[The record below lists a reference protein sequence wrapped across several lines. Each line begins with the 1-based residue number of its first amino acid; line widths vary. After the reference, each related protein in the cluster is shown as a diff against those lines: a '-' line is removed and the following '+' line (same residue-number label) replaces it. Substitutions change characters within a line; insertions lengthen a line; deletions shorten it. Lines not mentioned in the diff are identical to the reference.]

1 MDKYKYKYCFI
12 DWYVAIAD
20 VLNDGQN
27 EQQCEGLCQVKE
39 EPLEDENDVLQIENE
54 QLVGDL
60 HDDTNTEQSTGMD
73 DVLK

>member
-1 MDKYKYKYCFI
+1 M
-12 DWYVAIAD
+12 ATAD

-27 EQQCEGLCQVKE
+27 DQQCEGQCQVQE
-39 EPLEDENDVLQIENE
+39 EPLEDENDILKIKNE

-60 HDDTNTEQSTGMD
+60 QDDTSTEQSTDMD

>member
-1 MDKYKYKYCFI
+1 M
-12 DWYVAIAD
+12 AIAD

-27 EQQCEGLCQVKE
+27 EQQCEGQCKVKE
-39 EPLEDENDVLQIENE
+39 EPLEDENDILQMGNE

-60 HDDTNTEQSTGMD
+60 PDDTSTEQSTDMD